1 MANKNE
7 EKDVETQG
15 KDAKD
20 AKDAKVASGA
30 AEGQAGPA
38 AALARLGAPAWIG
51 IAVVC
56 AVLGILVGRFLL
68 GGGSGSALGKTTLQ
82 ESELDT
88 TIATYVYN
96 GKSHS
101 LSARDVITS
110 QSSLGS
116 SKKDDGSYA
125 LPTADKVLAAARSQI
140 LEDEVESRNIE
151 VSDEDRDAFATQYI
165 GTTDYDSVASSY
177 GMDAD
182 TVKKMVS
189 QSAALAKLRSQ
200 VVTTDAGTQPTA
212 PEKPESG
219 KEDEA
224 TEAYAQYIIGL
235 AGDEWDSSANAW
247 KSSDGDYATAL
258 ADYTVTNDSATY
270 EAAQAA
276 YYVAYQKY
284 STAASAAATQWTDFV
299 NGLLSKAT
307 ISISALN
314 A

>member
-1 MANKNE
+1 MANENE

-15 KDAKD
+15 KRPKD
-20 AKDAKVASGA
+20 AAVASTGA
-30 AEGQAGPA
+30 AGAQSGPA
-38 AALARLGAPAWIG
+38 SALARLGVPAWVG
-51 IAVVC
+51 VAVAC

-88 TIATYVYN
+88 TVATYVYN
-96 GKSHS
+96 GKSHN

-110 QSSLGS
+110 QSSLNS

-125 LPTADKVLAAARSQI
+125 LPSADKILAAARSQI
-140 LEDEVESRNIE
+140 LQEEVKSRNIE
-151 VSDEDRDAFATQYI
+151 VSDEDRDAFATKYI
-165 GTTDYDSVASSY
+165 GTTNYDSVASSY

-182 TVKKMVS
+182 TVKRMLS
-189 QSAALAKLRSQ
+189 QSAALAKLRGQ

-212 PEKPESG
+212 PDKPESG

-224 TEAYAQYIIGL
+224 TAAYAQYVIGL

-247 KSSDGDYATAL
+247 KSSDGAYATAL
-258 ADYTVTNDSATY
+258 ADHTVTNDSATY

-276 YYVAYQKY
+276 YHVAYQKY
-284 STAASAAATQWTDFV
+284 STAASAGASQWTDFV

-307 ISISALN
+307 ISMSALN